1 LNKLSTTTRAFS
13 AIGSNSTKQEGF
25 TVSYPSCVKL
35 NINTFYRDKVELET
49 ILLLII
55 LMTQL
60 LSEQVERALE
70 LLLVLLKLALKQ
82 LAFLSCSQQDH
93 TLWLL
98 KVELMRRLATCM
110 MIVGNGTSMTQLKV
124 VIGLLIKTQYNT

>member
-1 LNKLSTTTRAFS
+1 MNKLSTTTRAFS

-25 TVSYPSCVKL
+25 TVSYSSCLKL
-35 NINTFYRDKVELET
+35 NINAFYRDKVVLET
-49 ILLLII
+49 ILLLTI

-60 LSEQVERALE
+60 LSEQVEQALE

-82 LAFLSCSQQDH
+82 PAFLSCSLLDH
-93 TLWLL
+93 TLSLL
-98 KVELMRRLATCM
+98 RVELMLHSATCM

-124 VIGLLIKTQYNT
+124 VIGLLIKTQFNT